1 MVPHDFRRTTVRNLN
16 RAGVPETIA
25 MKVTG
30 HLTRGVFD
38 RYDITGE
45 EDLAEASRKL
55 RALTMGTISGT
66 NAAADAEALKERI
79 ATSGAPLSG
88 RATRLAA

>member
-45 EDLAEASRKL
+45 EDLAEAF
-55 RALTMGTISGT
+55 
-66 NAAADAEALKERI
+66 AEAPRLDDGDNFGDKRR
-79 ATSGAPLSG
+79 SG
-88 RATRLAA
+88 R

>member
-45 EDLAEASRKL
+45 EDLAEAF
-55 RALTMGTISGT
+55 
-66 NAAADAEALKERI
+66 AEASRLDDGDNFGDKRR
-79 ATSGAPLSG
+79 SG
-88 RATRLAA
+88 R